1 MAGVIFMNNFLW
13 RRHVRIERRLR
24 DRLTNPLEEF
34 SDEKCL
40 HIFKINTHK
49 LSCLLTGTKY
59 ESIHIHHQMHFFSI
73 K

>member
-13 RRHVRIERRLR
+13 RRRVRIERRLR
-24 DRLTNPLEEF
+24 DRLNPLEEF

-49 LSCLLTGTKY
+49 LSCLLTGTK
-59 ESIHIHHQMHFFSI
+59 
-73 K
+73 